1 MTQQDYANL
10 AAGQHMIEQMN
21 REVGLRAQLLA
32 AMARIAD
39 LEADIAA
46 RDAVVPDAAA
56 PA

>member
-10 AAGQHMIEQMN
+10 AAGQHMIEQMT